1 MNTVIDLF
9 VLYKIIRKLITPF
22 KSMPA
27 FKMGLIDENGNFLK
41 SRDQLTDEE
50 KQNLTYLDIFVIN
63 IKKILGKIPAGKTQ
77 LATFAAAMLLL
88 RQKPIKEDIDII
100 QLEKDLLEQMKEL
113 EEEIPTT
120 NASSGAIA
128 GIGVGSKGEPGFT
141 PNMINKYKKKNK
153 KQSADIVTLMSR
165 IRK

>member
-27 FKMGLIDENGNFLK
+27 FKMGLIDEKGNFLK

-88 RQKPIKEDIDII
+88 RQTPIKEDINII

-113 EEEIPTT
+113 EEEISTT
-120 NASSGAIA
+120 NASGGAIA
-128 GIGVGSKGEPGFT
+128 GIGVGPKGEPGFT
-141 PNMINKYKKKNK
+141 PKMMNKYKKNNK
-153 KQSADIVTLMSR
+153 KSAGIVTLMSR